1 MNEMFSQGGKGS
13 TGILT
18 NKQAI
23 ARKFGVKQNE
33 VVYFSVGVDLGGY
46 KVIYDKSTQRA
57 YSLPVFP
64 AGTAAVSLSKQAV
77 LVHSAGTVDLG
88 ELAATRREFVCIS
101 DSFTTGLVVNTRNEL
116 LMHNGIGYTYLGALP
131 VTIAAGTNP
140 VGNVDWKP
148 QTDPGLREDLLYSEI
163 LNEIYNHRF
172 DTMQDL
178 LASTTMAN
186 GYQAVVSG
194 FYSAADGGGGL
205 WVRESSLDGG
215 VYSGVPVHV
224 SGSAVIYNATGSAYK
239 LLCGESVDL
248 KQLGA
253 QESVNIDS
261 VYAVAEAITRNSS
274 ETKRITIT
282 GQYTHTNPLVV
293 PAGVFIDFVDYQT
306 NWTKKITNNTSGL
319 PTLTGS
325 YGGNL
330 VMDVDACFILDHG
343 YGHRMDNFN
352 IKCDAPLSVEHAI
365 YHGFTRE
372 TNIAQT
378 IGRIGESGTTLK
390 YKPMHGITAQQGFAH
405 NYGNITAFTQKGTWN
420 YIFNTA
426 GTGCNLIKV
435 RQSWNYD
442 STETAIRFQG
452 STNLSLG
459 QQYCEQTKQ
468 RIYEFYGCTG
478 GVIDVLSIDSHECNQ
493 NASALYTR
501 NSQITLGALTV
512 NAVTVATGVSAKFIE
527 HTVGTGIYGC
537 LTINGITARTN
548 QLNVP
553 NLTTITKDTGGVG
566 NNCAIRGMPIP
577 PIGALGNMGATDVGS
592 VSHESDTGIVSTP
605 HYRNVTASFGSQASS
620 ARSSVVDGFNCW
632 AATEG
637 ATVLSSTLTKSAESY
652 EVCGGYGGTTTGT
665 PTTSNRKWSISSLYG
680 TIKASGAIT
689 NGASFADYAE
699 YFENA
704 ELGVIPLGTLVDLIG
719 DKVVPA
725 NGDDFVGVVSGTAGV
740 VLNSASLVW
749 SGKYLT
755 GDHGEPIYEYID
767 GAKVRKIN
775 PDYSPEMVLAGFDDE
790 GNEVYTENYIPREER
805 PDEWSCV
812 GLIGQVYVNVS
823 YAVKI
828 GDWLTAIN
836 GVGVPSETKTRL
848 RVMSIVSKG
857 IAKCMLV

>member
-1 MNEMFSQGGKGS
+1 MA
-13 TGILT
+13 TTPT
-18 NKQAI
+18 NKPI
-23 ARKFGVKQNE
+23 PSEDPRDLKFN
-33 VVYFSVGVDLGGY
+33 
-46 KVIYDKSTQRA
+46 
-57 YSLPVFP
+57 
-64 AGTAAVSLSKQAV
+64 AGKI
-77 LVHSAGTVDLG
+77 D
-88 ELAATRREFVCIS
+88 E
-101 DSFTTGLVVNTRNEL
+101 
-116 LMHNGIGYTYLGALP
+116 
-131 VTIAAGTNP
+131 
-140 VGNVDWKP
+140 
-148 QTDPGLREDLLYSEI
+148 
-163 LNEIYNHRF
+163 
-172 DTMQDL
+172 
-178 LASTTMAN
+178 
-186 GYQAVVSG
+186 VVSG
-194 FYSAADGGGGL
+194 DNHYYTDRFGVRRFTIAGFQYTAEEAIRNYGYITMDSFEDGATLTLLNQVLRHEATGEYYRWDGSFPKTVPAGSTPETAGGIGLGAWVGVGDASLRSDLVNVVKTCKTISEMLNLSDVDNEQLIDVKGFYNEFDGGGGV
-205 WVRESSLDGG
+205 WVREIELDGG
-215 VYSGVPVHV
+215 SYTGFPTQN
-224 SGSAVIYNATGSAYK
+224 GGYAVIYNESGQAYK
-239 LLCGESVDL
+239 LMCGESVDL

-325 YGGNL
+325 YGGDL

-352 IKCDAPLSVEHAI
+352 IKCDATVSVAHAI

-390 YKPMHGITAQQGFAH
+390 YKPMHGITAQQGFVH

-452 STNLSLG
+452 STNVSLG

-478 GVIDVLSIDSHECNQ
+478 GVIDVLSIDNHECNQ
-493 NASALYTR
+493 VASALYTR

-537 LTINGITARTN
+537 LTINGITARTI

-566 NNCAIRGMPIP
+566 NNCVIRGMPIP
-577 PIGALGNMGATDVGS
+577 PIGALGNIAATDAGS
-592 VSHESDTGIVSTP
+592 VSHESDTGIASTP
-605 HYRNVTASFGSQASS
+605 HYRNVTASFGSQASG

-665 PTTSNRKWSISSLYG
+665 PTTSNRKWSISSTSG
-680 TIKASGAIT
+680 NIKAAGTIT
-689 NGASFADYAE
+689 NGATFADYAE

-740 VLNSASLVW
+740 ILNSASLVW

-767 GAKVRKIN
+767 GVKVRKIN
-775 PDYSPEMVLAGFDDE
+775 PDYSPEMILAGFDDE

-857 IAKCMLV
+857 IAKCMLI

>member
-1 MNEMFSQGGKGS
+1 MADYTNYPTVAISDLDSTEAVTLSNTLIVDQSEATRKATVASMLSSLGIMRCIFFSKGGTLGSKKDIAIYEEDGTFYTWEGSYPKSVKAGS
-13 TGILT
+13 TPETSG
-18 NKQAI
+18 
-23 ARKFGVKQNE
+23 GVGPGAW
-33 VVYFSVGVDLGGY
+33 VSVGDASLRRDLVNVVKTCKTISEMLYLSDVD
-46 KVIYDKSTQRA
+46 
-57 YSLPVFP
+57 
-64 AGTAAVSLSKQAV
+64 
-77 LVHSAGTVDLG
+77 
-88 ELAATRREFVCIS
+88 
-101 DSFTTGLVVNTRNEL
+101 NEQL
-116 LMHNGIGYTYLGALP
+116 ID
-131 VTIAAGTNP
+131 V
-140 VGNVDWKP
+140 K
-148 QTDPGLREDLLYSEI
+148 
-163 LNEIYNHRF
+163 
-172 DTMQDL
+172 
-178 LASTTMAN
+178 
-186 GYQAVVSG
+186 G
-194 FYSAADGGGGL
+194 FYNEFDGGGGL
-205 WVRESSLDGG
+205 WVREIGLDGG
-215 VYSGVPVHV
+215 SYTGVP
-224 SGSAVIYNATGSAYK
+224 SQNGGYAVIYNESGQAYK
-239 LLCGESVDL
+239 LICGESVDL

-325 YGGNL
+325 YGGEL

-352 IKCDAPLSVEHAI
+352 IKCDAPVSVEHAI

-378 IGRIGESGTTLK
+378 VGRIGDSGTNLK
-390 YKPMHGITAQQGFAH
+390 YKPMHGITAQQGFVH

-452 STNLSLG
+452 STNVSLG

-478 GVIDVLSIDSHECNQ
+478 GVIDVLSIDNHECNQ
-493 NASALYTR
+493 VASALYTR

-512 NAVTVATGVSAKFIE
+512 NAVTVSSDVPEDAKAKFIE
-527 HTVGTGIYGC
+527 HTVGEGIYGC

-548 QLNVP
+548 QLNTPKLV
-553 NLTTITKDTGGVG
+553 TITKDKGGTG
-566 NNCAIRGMPIP
+566 NNCVIRGMPIP
-577 PIGALGNMGATDVGS
+577 PIGALGNIAATDAS
-592 VSHESDTGIVSTP
+592 TVSHETDTGLASTP
-605 HYRNVTASFGSQASS
+605 HYRAVIASFESQAS
-620 ARSSVVDGFNCW
+620 APRSSVINGFNAH
-632 AATEG
+632 AAKEG
-637 ATVLSSTLTKSAESY
+637 STVLSSTLTQAAESY

-665 PTTSNRKWSISSLYG
+665 PQTSNRKWSISSSSG
-680 TIKASGAIT
+680 NIRASGTIT
-689 NGASFADYAE
+689 NGVTFADYAE

-704 ELGVIPLGTLVDLIG
+704 EPGVIPLGTLVDLVG
-719 DKVVPA
+719 DKVAPA
-725 NGDDFVGVVSGTAGV
+725 DGDDFIGVVSETAGV
-740 VLNSASLVW
+740 VLNAASLSW
-749 SGKYLT
+749 AGKYLT

-767 GAKVRKIN
+767 GVKVRKIN

-790 GNEVYTENYIPREER
+790 GNEVYAENYIPREER

-848 RVMSIVSKG
+848 RVMSLVSKG

>member
-1 MNEMFSQGGKGS
+1 MTDITANVIVSMPSQLFTMARSFKAVANGKIYIGKIDTDPVNPENRIQVYVENEDGSHVPVSQPIIINAAGYPVYNGQIAKFVTVQGHSMAVYDAYGAQQFYFPNVLKYDPDQLRQDLSMEHGSLLIGGVIDIFDSVKNLIDTSPGGDRVIYCHGFYNNGDGGCGTWIRKS
-13 TGILT
+13 DYDGGEYTGLPVIL
-18 NKQAI
+18 N
-23 ARKFGVKQNE
+23 G
-33 VVYFSVGVDLGGY
+33 
-46 KVIYDKSTQRA
+46 KVIIFTKDSLA
-57 YSLPVFP
+57 YELLIEDEIDIRKLGANEEEPIDYVF
-64 AGTAAVSLSKQAV
+64 S
-77 LVHSAGTVDLG
+77 
-88 ELAATRREFVCIS
+88 LAADVCRINNI
-101 DSFTTGLVVNTRNEL
+101 VNK
-116 LMHNGIGYTYLGALP
+116 I
-131 VTIAAGTNP
+131 
-140 VGNVDWKP
+140 
-148 QTDPGLREDLLYSEI
+148 
-163 LNEIYNHRF
+163 
-172 DTMQDL
+172 
-178 LASTTMAN
+178 
-186 GYQAVVSG
+186 
-194 FYSAADGGGGL
+194 
-205 WVRESSLDGG
+205 
-215 VYSGVPVHV
+215 
-224 SGSAVIYNATGSAYK
+224 VIYGKYIHK
-239 LLCGESVDL
+239 
-248 KQLGA
+248 
-253 QESVNIDS
+253 
-261 VYAVAEAITRNSS
+261 
-274 ETKRITIT
+274 
-282 GQYTHTNPLVV
+282 NPLII
-293 PAGVFIDFVDYQT
+293 PPGVFVDYIDYDYS
-306 NWTKKITNNTSGL
+306 WTKKITNNKSGL

-325 YGGNL
+325 YGGDL
-330 VMDVDACFILDHG
+330 IMDVDACIILDHG
-343 YGHRMDNFN
+343 YGHRIDNFN
-352 IKCDAPLSVEHAI
+352 IKCDAPVSVEHAI

-378 IGRIGESGTTLK
+378 IGRIGESGATLK
-390 YKPMHGITAQQGFAH
+390 YKPMHGITAQQGFVH

-452 STNLSLG
+452 STNVSLG

-478 GVIDVLSIDSHECNQ
+478 GVIDVLSIDNHECNQ
-493 NASALYTR
+493 VASALYTR

-537 LTINGITARTN
+537 LTINGITARTI

-553 NLTTITKDTGGVG
+553 NLTTITKDNGGVG
-566 NNCAIRGMPIP
+566 NNCVIRGMPIP
-577 PIGALGNMGATDVGS
+577 PIGALGNIGATDAS
-592 VSHESDTGIVSTP
+592 TVSQESDTGVVSTP
-605 HYRNVTASFGSQASS
+605 HYRSVSCSFGSQASG
-620 ARSSVVDGFNCW
+620 ARSSVIDSFSCH

-637 ATVLSSTLTKSAESY
+637 STVISSTITKSAESF
-652 EVCGGYGGTTTGT
+652 EVCGGYGGTTVGNPLTG
-665 PTTSNRKWSISSLYG
+665 NRKWSISSLYG

-719 DKVVPA
+719 DKVAPA

-740 VLNSASLVW
+740 ILNSASLVW

-767 GAKVRKIN
+767 GVKVRKIN

-848 RVMSIVSKG
+848 RVMSIVSEG
-857 IAKCMLV
+857 IAKCIIK

>member
-1 MNEMFSQGGKGS
+1 MSSGCGDVLSLADLQTAKKHQIFEAEVITGKSGGVAGGADIDYATNQVTGQTQKTLPAVLRDAGFSPVSWDFS
-13 TGILT
+13 TGGTLT
-18 NKQAI
+18 VNDRDK
-23 ARKFGVKQNE
+23 
-33 VVYFSVGVDLGGY
+33 VVYDSVS
-46 KVIYDKSTQRA
+46 KTW
-57 YSLPVFP
+57 YSY
-64 AGTAAVSLSKQAV
+64 AGT
-77 LVHSAGTVDLG
+77 
-88 ELAATRREFVCIS
+88 
-101 DSFTTGLVVNTRNEL
+101 
-116 LMHNGIGYTYLGALP
+116 LP
-131 VTIAAGTNP
+131 VTVPAGFNP
-140 VGNVDWKP
+140 VGNADWKP
-148 QTDPGLREDLLYSEI
+148 QTDPDLREDLLYSEI
-163 LNEIYNHRF
+163 LNEIYNRSF
-172 DTMQDL
+172 DTVQDL

-205 WVRESSLDGG
+205 WARESSLDGG

-306 NWTKKITNNTSGL
+306 NWTKKITNNKSGL

-325 YGGNL
+325 YGGDL
-330 VMDVDACFILDHG
+330 IMDVDACFILDHG

-352 IKCDAPLSVEHAI
+352 IKCDAPVSVEHAI

-390 YKPMHGITAQQGFAH
+390 YKPMHGITAQQGFVH

-452 STNLSLG
+452 STNVSLG

-478 GVIDVLSIDSHECNQ
+478 GVIDVLSIDNHECNQ
-493 NASALYTR
+493 VASALYTR

-537 LTINGITARTN
+537 LTINGITARTI

-566 NNCAIRGMPIP
+566 NNCVIRGMPIP
-577 PIGALGNMGATDVGS
+577 PIGALGNIAATDAGS

-605 HYRNVTASFGSQASS
+605 HYRNVTASFGSQASG
-620 ARSSVVDGFNCW
+620 ARSSVIDGFNCW

-665 PTTSNRKWSISSLYG
+665 PITSNRKWSISSTSGNIRAAG
-680 TIKASGAIT
+680 TIT
-689 NGASFADYAE
+689 NGATFADYAE

-704 ELGVIPLGTLVDLIG
+704 ELGVIPLGTLVDMVEG
-719 DKVVPA
+719 KVSPA
-725 NGDDFVGVVSGTAGV
+725 NGDEFIGVVSGTAGV
-740 VLNSASLVW
+740 VLNSASLSW
-749 SGKYLT
+749 HGAYKI
-755 GDHGEPIYEYID
+755 GEHGEPVFETDHD
-767 GAKVRKIN
+767 GNQVRVKSEN
-775 PDYSPEMVLAGFDDE
+775 FNESLADTY
-790 GNEVYTENYIPREER
+790 VPRSER
-805 PDEWSCV
+805 PAEWSCI
-812 GLIGQVYVNVS
+812 GLVGQVYVNV
-823 YAVKI
+823 ADDVLP
-828 GDWLTAIN
+828 GDYLTAIN
-836 GVGVPSETKTRL
+836 GVGNKSKNKTGL
-848 RVMSIVSKG
+848 RVMYLTSKG
-857 IAKCMLV
+857 VAKCLLK